1 MRKSN
6 FPEPSGHLRGCTPSP
21 DNLRIGYDEAFDTAA
36 SSRAGG
42 IAALLVLGAAV
53 AVAAA

>member
-21 DNLRIGYDEAFDTAA
+21 DNLRIGYDEAFDAA
-36 SSRAGG
+36 AFSRAGG

>member
-6 FPEPSGHLRGCTPSP
+6 FPFYPITGY
-21 DNLRIGYDEAFDTAA
+21 LRIGYDQAFDAAA